1 MNWSLER
8 IGEWSHHW
16 LESGFLAYRF
26 RVNPTDRLHPA
37 ISASTP
43 ILTATNFNCYTGLLL
58 NVLVTIVSICMPLI
72 ACAEVGEGPKE
83 RVSAFY
89 ENLPLSFEANQGQ
102 TDPNVKFISRGKGYT
117 FFLLPTEATLIFP
130 RSERSSS
137 RTAHQ
142 GSETAGRD
150 GSIDSQLKIRFV
162 GSNPMPQIKGLD
174 EFASK
179 VNYILGNDPKAWQ
192 PNISSYAKVRY
203 ESVYQG
209 IDVVYYGNQ
218 RNLEYDFVIAPG
230 ADPRQIKLNFVGAD
244 TLEKDANGDLILRVG
259 GNAVRQHRPVVYQE
273 RGGVRREVAGSYV
286 IKDHMQVTVDLADYD
301 PEMSLVIDPVL
312 SYSTYLGGSGT
323 DQAYAVAVDADGH
336 AYVTGRTDSINF
348 PVSGAFQS
356 SVSGSFDVFVAKF
369 NTTGD
374 ALLYSTYIGGSGD
387 DEAYGIAV
395 DSSGNV
401 YLAGFTD
408 SSNFPTMNAAQP
420 SKGGSRD
427 GFVTKLNANGSAL
440 VYSTYLGGNG
450 FDENFAIAI
459 DSQGNAYVTGLT
471 TSSNFP
477 LVNPIQPFLGGGGD
491 DAFIAKLN
499 TNGSALI
506 YSTYLGGSGSD
517 EGFGITV
524 DSSGNA
530 FISGQTN
537 STNFPVV
544 DALQPAFGG
553 GFLDAFVTKI
563 NAQGTSLLYSTY
575 LGGSNDD
582 TAEGVAVNTAGNA
595 YIVGRTRSPNFPTVN
610 AVQPTFIDGFTNAF
624 VTKLTTLGTGLL
636 YSTYLS
642 GTNSG
647 TQLLL
652 IRVEM
657 HMRRALDVASAL
669 VMLS

>member
-1 MNWSLER
+1 
-8 IGEWSHHW
+8 
-16 LESGFLAYRF
+16 
-26 RVNPTDRLHPA
+26 
-37 ISASTP
+37 
-43 ILTATNFNCYTGLLL
+43 
-58 NVLVTIVSICMPLI
+58 
-72 ACAEVGEGPKE
+72 
-83 RVSAFY
+83 
-89 ENLPLSFEANQGQ
+89 
-102 TDPNVKFISRGKGYT
+102 
-117 FFLLPTEATLIFP
+117 
-130 RSERSSS
+130 
-137 RTAHQ
+137 
-142 GSETAGRD
+142 
-150 GSIDSQLKIRFV
+150 
-162 GSNPMPQIKGLD
+162 
-174 EFASK
+174 
-179 VNYILGNDPKAWQ
+179 
-192 PNISSYAKVRY
+192 
-203 ESVYQG
+203 
-209 IDVVYYGNQ
+209 
-218 RNLEYDFVIAPG
+218 
-230 ADPRQIKLNFVGAD
+230 
-244 TLEKDANGDLILRVG
+244 
-259 GNAVRQHRPVVYQE
+259 
-273 RGGVRREVAGSYV
+273 
-286 IKDHMQVTVDLADYD
+286 MQVTVDLADYD

-395 DSSGNV
+395 DFSGNV

-624 VTKLTTLGTGLL
+624 VTKLTVLGTGLL